1 MQIEVSCYVV
11 YQPNNI
17 DAVITAAILKKIPN
31 VVVYSI
37 EETIPTNA
45 EKYIWLGID
54 PTNKDNALLEK
65 TAKAENYFLRVSNGF
80 TKNTSEPANAT
91 EGMFSR
97 GSNLYMDVENA
108 FVHHFHKVNAEFEM
122 EIDIA
127 NFNSILAQAGHLLS
141 TNAGVFTAETSSMAV
156 DLAMFYLPQSQGKDR
171 PKVWFWYTMALLA
184 LNQGQYLEILDEEGY
199 THVQER
205 ETRYNAAIAVAKAHL
220 AKRTSVQQV
229 KVKNR
234 FLDIYWVTAPAADFP
249 LVELLLRLSGRSF
262 ANVTVGVNGL
272 NVYTNVPGLELADS
286 FILNHVV
293 Y

>member
-80 TKNTSEPANAT
+80 TKNTSEPTNAT

-122 EIDIA
+122 QIDIA

-141 TNAGVFTAETSSMAV
+141 TNAGVFTAEISSMAV

-171 PKVWFWYTMALLA
+171 PKVWFWYTMTLLA
-184 LNQGQYLEILDEEGY
+184 LNQGQYLEI
-199 THVQER
+199 Q
-205 ETRYNAAIAVAKAHL
+205 AKG
-220 AKRTSVQQV
+220 S
-229 KVKNR
+229 
-234 FLDIYWVTAPAADFP
+234 
-249 LVELLLRLSGRSF
+249 
-262 ANVTVGVNGL
+262 
-272 NVYTNVPGLELADS
+272 
-286 FILNHVV
+286 
-293 Y
+293 